1 MTVRS
6 SSRICCV
13 LLLLAAVVGCQTETV
28 QPPRRGLPARTDGG
42 LPGPLSL
49 DDPCAERL
57 HNLIGPILQYVVL
70 NRQLP
75 PTLEA
80 VKPLADF
87 DQPIDLTCPGS
98 KESYVYVPA
107 GLKHDK
113 QTSLV
118 IVHDAAPTHNGRRWC
133 ITMAPREPGQPIAL
147 EVIDVPEV
155 FFRTYRPVE

>member
-1 MTVRS
+1 MRAPL
-6 SSRICCV
+6 
-13 LLLLAAVVGCQTETV
+13 LLLLACLLVGCTTETV
-28 QPPRRGLPARTDGG
+28 KQERRGLPARTDGG

-75 PTLEA
+75 PKLED

-87 DQPIDLTCPGS
+87 DQPIDLSCPAS
-98 KESYVYVPA
+98 KEPYVYVPT
-107 GLKHDK
+107 GLAHEK
-113 QTSLV
+113 QRNV
-118 IVHDAAPTHNGRRWC
+118 IIVHDAGPAHNGRRWC

-155 FFRTYRPVE
+155 FFRTYRPVEPKP